1 MNRRQILSLAAAT
14 PLLSAGTALVM
25 PKLALADPLE
35 PDEHDRVLGDPDAPV
50 TLIEY
55 SSLTCPHC
63 ARFHTETIPQVKKEW
78 VDTGKV
84 RVINRHFPLDRLALF
99 AALVAECLESNDS
112 YFAFVNLLYK
122 DQNVWA
128 RSNDPV
134 SEIAQRA
141 RLVGLS
147 QEDIERCIS
156 DESTRRRI
164 IEKMAEG
171 RDDLGVNST
180 PTILVD
186 GERVGNSY
194 DAINEALNDAYKG

>member
-35 PDEHDRVLGDPDAPV
+35 ADEHDRILGDPDAPV

-63 ARFHTETIPQVKKEW
+63 ARFHTQTIPQVKKDW
-78 VDTGKV
+78 IDSGKV
-84 RVINRHFPLDRLALF
+84 RVIARHFPLDRLALF

-112 YFAFVNLLYK
+112 YFAFMNLLYK

-128 RSNDPV
+128 RSSDPV
-134 SEIAQRA
+134 SEIAQRG

-147 QEDIERCIS
+147 QDDIERCIS
-156 DESTRRRI
+156 DESVRRRI
-164 IEKMAEG
+164 VEKMAEG

-186 GERVGNSY
+186 GEKVGNSY

>member
-35 PDEHDRVLGDPDAPV
+35 PDEHDRVLGDPEAPV

-63 ARFHTETIPQVKKEW
+63 ARFHTQTIPQVKKEW
-78 VDTGKV
+78 VDSGKV
-84 RVINRHFPLDRLALF
+84 RVIARHFPLDRLALF

-112 YFAFVNLLYK
+112 YFAFVRLLYK
-122 DQNVWA
+122 DQGVWS

-134 SEIAQRA
+134 AEIAQRA
-141 RLVGLS
+141 ALVGLS
-147 QEDIERCIS
+147 QNDIERCIS
-156 DESTRRRI
+156 DESARRRI
-164 IEKMAEG
+164 IGKMAEG

-186 GERVGNSY
+186 GEKVGSSY

>member
-1 MNRRQILSLAAAT
+1 MNRRHILSLAAAT
-14 PLLSAGTALVM
+14 PLLSVGATLVM

-35 PDEHDRVLGDPDAPV
+35 PDEHDRILGDPDAPV

-63 ARFHTETIPQVKKEW
+63 ARFHTQTIPQVKKEW
-78 VDTGKV
+78 VDSGKV
-84 RVINRHFPLDRLALF
+84 RVIARHFPLDRLALF

-112 YFAFVNLLYK
+112 YFAFVSLLYK

-134 SEIAQRA
+134 SEIARRA
-141 RLVGLS
+141 ALVGLS
-147 QEDIERCIS
+147 EDDIERCIS
-156 DESTRRRI
+156 DESARRRI

-186 GERVGNSY
+186 GEKVSNSY

>member
-112 YFAFVNLLYK
+112 YFAFVRLLYK
-122 DQNVWA
+122 DQGVWS

-134 SEIAQRA
+134 AEIAQRA
-141 RLVGLS
+141 ALVGLS
-147 QEDIERCIS
+147 QNDIERCIS
-156 DESTRRRI
+156 DESARRRI
-164 IEKMAEG
+164 IGKMAEG

-186 GERVGNSY
+186 GEKVGSSY

>member
-35 PDEHDRVLGDPDAPV
+35 PDEHDRVLGDPEAQV

-63 ARFHTETIPQVKKEW
+63 ARFHTQTIPQVKKEW
-78 VDTGKV
+78 VDSGKV
-84 RVINRHFPLDRLALF
+84 RVIARHFPLDRLALF

-112 YFAFVNLLYK
+112 YFAFVRLLYK
-122 DQNVWA
+122 DQGVWS

-134 SEIAQRA
+134 AEITQRA
-141 RLVGLS
+141 ALVGLS
-147 QEDIERCIS
+147 QNDIERCIS
-156 DESTRRRI
+156 DESARRRI
-164 IEKMAEG
+164 IGKMAEG

-186 GERVGNSY
+186 GEKVGSSY

>member
-63 ARFHTETIPQVKKEW
+63 ARVHTETIPQVKKEW
-78 VDTGKV
+78 VDSGKV

-164 IEKMAEG
+164 VEKMAEG